1 MKEDAALRGQIAAH
15 ILASLVTAHP
25 TASDDALASRAVSL
39 TDTLI
44 RRLSE
49 TTDDKD
55 IQKI

>member
-1 MKEDAALRGQIAAH
+1 MKEDAVLRGQIAAH

-25 TASDDALASRAVSL
+25 TASDDALAGRAVSL
-39 TDTLI
+39 ADTLI

-55 IQKI
+55 IQRI